1 VEDANVTGASTALRV
16 YEKPTCTTC
25 HKLRALL
32 AESGISFESI
42 DYHQTG
48 LGELELRHLLEKM
61 GGGPRE
67 ILRRSEPLVKEQGLD
82 DPEFDEQR
90 LITFM
95 VEHPQLVQRPIV
107 LSKDR
112 AVLARPI
119 ERALE
124 LLD

>member
-1 VEDANVTGASTALRV
+1 VEDANATGASTALRV

-25 HKLRALL
+25 RKLRALL
-32 AESGISFESI
+32 AERGISFESI

-61 GGGPRE
+61 GVGPRE
-67 ILRRSEPLVKEQGLD
+67 ILRRSEPLVKELGLD

-90 LITFM
+90 LITLM
-95 VEHPQLVQRPIV
+95 VERPQLVQRPIV

-119 ERALE
+119 ERVLE

>member
-1 VEDANVTGASTALRV
+1 MEDANTTGASTALRV

-25 HKLRALL
+25 RKLKALL
-32 AESGISFESI
+32 AERGISFESI

-61 GGGPRE
+61 GVGPRE
-67 ILRRSEPLVKEQGLD
+67 ILRSSEPLVKELGLD

-90 LITFM
+90 LITLM
-95 VEHPQLVQRPIV
+95 VERPQLVQRPIV